1 MFDYQSEESK
11 HRLIRENQVLRE
23 LLESLH
29 SRVNS
34 MESFLTKIDN
44 VDKHIHHRITE
55 LHQGQQQKI
64 DKILARLGNLEKDN
78 ENNKWWS
85 VKKEHVDQWGERLKK
100 MIEERTDPSGL
111 SGYPISINGLSLTV
125 KNCIQSVEK
134 MAETVANFD
143 YRIHDLE
150 TSEEYEGFDDSGLQ
164 EQINDLEEKI
174 DEIEY
179 NVKKLDRIAD
189 NHEEH
194 IKIMLTKPSSPSG
207 PSSDHSRCQTH
218 LDQAENLIR
227 LLRDS
232 EKHLHHA
239 TKSHETGDL
248 RKHETSH
255 YTSCD
260 SFPGILSRAHIVSG
274 QTSILGGLSY
284 RPRFQTLVTTLVRHG
299 MKALTDE
306 QILILISLSL
316 VPELVCHV
324 ARRVDHICIQFQSE
338 SHPGYERNEIN
349 LPLNSHNS

>member
-11 HRLIRENQVLRE
+11 NRLIRENQVLRE

-55 LHQGQQQKI
+55 LHQRQQQKI
-64 DKILARLGNLEKDN
+64 DKILARIDALEHNNGTWDVGRN
-78 ENNKWWS
+78 EVNA
-85 VKKEHVDQWGERLKK
+85 WGERLKK

-111 SGYPISINGLSLTV
+111 SGYPISINALSLTV
-125 KNCIQSVEK
+125 KKCLLSVEK
-134 MAETVANFD
+134 MAETVSKFD

-150 TSEEYEGFDDSGLQ
+150 TSEQHEGFDDSDLQ
-164 EQINDLEEKI
+164 ELINDLEEKI

-194 IKIMLTKPSSPSG
+194 IKIMLTKPSSPNG

-248 RKHETSH
+248 RKPETSH

-260 SFPGILSRAHIVSG
+260 SFPGILSRAHIVFG

-284 RPRFQTLVTTLVRHG
+284 RPRFQTLVTILVRHG